1 MDWPAA
7 SHSTMIG
14 SVTMSNIAPVAHH
27 IPQARPGAF
36 YEEHREETLAAMARV
51 LDSGWYVLG
60 REVQAF
66 EEEFARGF
74 GLSGAV
80 GVGNGTDAL
89 ALALRA
95 FGIGAGDKIATVS
108 HTAVATAAA
117 IEMVGARPVFV
128 DIAPGAYTLDPESL
142 RRTIRACGPIGAIIV
157 VHLYGSPADMAA
169 ILGIAR
175 DFEIPLIED
184 CAQSHGAK
192 YGGQYTGTLGDAA
205 TFSFYPTKNLGA
217 IGDGG
222 MVVSRDRDL
231 LEKVRCLRQ
240 YGWHSRYI
248 SDVPGVNS
256 RLDEL
261 QAAVLRVRLPHLRA
275 DNERRAQIAA
285 AYDKGL
291 ADTGLILPVRQ
302 ADTTHVYHQYV
313 VRSSGRDRLQA
324 GLAEKGIGVNIHY
337 PTPVHCQPAYS
348 GRCEKDPEGL
358 HATETVA
365 GEILSLPMFPELSD
379 ASVDEVIAAVRSLV

>member
-1 MDWPAA
+1 
-7 SHSTMIG
+7 
-14 SVTMSNIAPVAHH
+14 MSNIASVMHH

-36 YEEHREETLAAMARV
+36 YEEHREETLDAMARV
-51 LDSGWYVLG
+51 VDSGWYVLG

-66 EEEFARGF
+66 EEEFTREF
-74 GLSGAV
+74 GVSGAV

-95 FGIGAGDKIATVS
+95 FGIGAGDKVATVS

-117 IEMVGARPVFV
+117 IEMAGARPVFA
-128 DIAPGAYTLDPESL
+128 DITHDAYTMDADSL
-142 RRTIRACGPIGAIIV
+142 RRTVQTCGPIKAIIV

-175 DFEIPLIED
+175 EFKILLIED

-192 YGGQYTGTLGDAA
+192 YEDRYTGTLGDAA

-222 MVVSRDRDL
+222 MVVSRDRGFLDR
-231 LEKVRCLRQ
+231 VRCLRQ

-248 SDVPGVNS
+248 SDLPGINS

-261 QAAVLRVRLPHLRA
+261 QAAVLRVRFPHLQA
-275 DNERRAQIAA
+275 HNNRRAQIAA
-285 AYDKGL
+285 AYDDGL
-291 ADTGLILPVRQ
+291 ADTGLILPVRLV
-302 ADTTHVYHQYV
+302 ATTHAYHQYV
-313 VRSSGRDRLQA
+313 VRSANRDRLQST
-324 GLAEKGIGVNIHY
+324 LAERGIGTNIHY
-337 PTPVHCQPAYS
+337 PTPVHYQPAYA
-348 GRCEKDPEGL
+348 GRCEKDPHGL
-358 HATETVA
+358 HATERVA

-379 ASVDEVIAAVRSLV
+379 AAVDEVIAAIRSLV